1 MLDKSKLNKHASKA
15 SQSVTPINKNAAK
28 RAETV
33 QWMHLIDSNN
43 LEDKSFTTENSKA
56 VISYIST
63 EFTALKNHTDRVIG
77 SQFNLRKAAYYLNI
91 GGYKALGFKSFKAC
105 LEKEFPK
112 KKSLSKLYREA
123 EAARL
128 EKLLLPNK
136 PIGSVKESV
145 LRPLSKLKNDENIC
159 KAWKEAMN
167 EKSEKASY
175 PTAKGVKKV
184 LNKQLSIKTEE
195 KDLPWKNECANKIA
209 KTVAHKLE
217 KELAKYNKKNTTDR
231 VDKILKLSRKYV
243 IDKLTVKAE

>member
-15 SQSVTPINKNAAK
+15 SQSVTPINKNAVK

-112 KKSLSKLYREA
+112 KEKPFKIVSRSRSGKTRK
-123 EAARL
+123 AA
-128 EKLLLPNK
+128 
-136 PIGSVKESV
+136 I
-145 LRPLSKLKNDENIC
+145 
-159 KAWKEAMN
+159 
-167 EKSEKASY
+167 
-175 PTAKGVKKV
+175 
-184 LNKQLSIKTEE
+184 TE
-195 KDLPWKNECANKIA
+195 
-209 KTVAHKLE
+209 
-217 KELAKYNKKNTTDR
+217 
-231 VDKILKLSRKYV
+231 
-243 IDKLTVKAE
+243 